1 LNTGEDKE
9 EIEKIELA
17 RKTFGE
23 YKLKRYDDYE
33 VPEDQQVNH
42 MRKRQQMI
50 LLESSIHNIKVK
62 FNDRVHELR
71 KRKVVIIEN
80 VDALYSRLAEI
91 NKELALPD
99 ETVKFFI
106 DDKVEN
112 PAKMY
117 TVDDEQ
123 IEAYREKLKKTAEE
137 AANNKKG
144 KGKNRKPA
152 DAEKEQKEAEEAK
165 KKMEENKHAKEG
177 PAVEMRDHMRQV
189 AARPDTKVQENDLYS
204 EIRMIRQIELE
215 YEKTKIKEEI
225 DQTVNQFDGE
235 IHEMQFEKFR
245 LESDLKNAELKLI
258 LLYEELILLESL
270 ESRDQELTSKL

>member
-1 LNTGEDKE
+1 
-9 EIEKIELA
+9 
-17 RKTFGE
+17 
-23 YKLKRYDDYE
+23 
-33 VPEDQQVNH
+33 
-42 MRKRQQMI
+42 MI

-123 IEAYREKLKKTAEE
+123 IEAYREKLKKDAEE
-137 AANNKKG
+137 VANAKKG

-165 KKMEENKHAKEG
+165 KKMEESKHAKEG

-204 EIRMIRQIELE
+204 EIRMI
-215 YEKTKIKEEI
+215 KEEI
-225 DQTVNQFDGE
+225 DLTVNQVDGE